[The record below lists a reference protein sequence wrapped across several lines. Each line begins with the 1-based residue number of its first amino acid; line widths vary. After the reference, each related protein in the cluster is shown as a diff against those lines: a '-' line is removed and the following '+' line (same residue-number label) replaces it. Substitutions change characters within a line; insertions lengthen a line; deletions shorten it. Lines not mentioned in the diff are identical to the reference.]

1 MASLPPL
8 NSLRA
13 FESAGRHLSFSKAAE
28 ELNVTPGAISQQIR
42 SLEDFLEITLF
53 KRRNRSIVLTDSGQ
67 IFLPLLSDGFSRIT
81 EAVDAVRRSQ
91 GDEPLT
97 ISAAPSFTSKWLIPR
112 LCKFQALHPE
122 IDVRIDASS
131 RLVDFVREDIDV
143 GIRFGTGEFEG
154 LESIYLFS
162 FDLIPVCSPDLMH
175 EGKAVRDLS
184 DIRYHTLLHSD
195 DTDFDPSFPDW
206 AMWLATAGVDDV
218 DPSRGIYFSQGEMVI
233 EAAIEG
239 QGIGLVASVMAA
251 GAIESG
257 RLVQPFET
265 RLPVRLSFHL
275 ITSRQKLRSSKVGA
289 FRQWILDESAYLRQ
303 AEDLTRI
310 LHEGGTV

>member
-1 MASLPPL
+1 MAMLPPL

-13 FESAGRHLSFSKAAE
+13 FEAVGRYLSFSKAAG
-28 ELNVTPGAISQQIR
+28 ELNVTPGAISQQVR
-42 SLEDFLEITLF
+42 GLEDFLEIKLF

-67 IFLPLLSDGFSRIT
+67 VFLPLLSDGFAGIAA
-81 EAVDAVRRSQ
+81 AVDSVRRSQ

-97 ISAAPSFTSKWLIPR
+97 ISAAPSFTAKWLIPR

-131 RLVDFVREDIDV
+131 RLVDFAREDIDV
-143 GIRFGTGEFEG
+143 GIRFGTGEVEG
-154 LESIYLFS
+154 LDSIYLFS
-162 FDLIPVCSPDLMH
+162 YDLIPVCSPDLMH
-175 EGKAVRDLS
+175 EGKAVHDLS
-184 DIRYHTLLHSD
+184 DIRHHTLLHSQ

-218 DPSRGIYFSQGEMVI
+218 DASRGMFFSQGEMVI

-239 QGIGLVASVMAA
+239 QGIALGASVMVA

-275 ITSRQKLRSSKVGA
+275 ITTRQKWGNPKISA
-289 FRQWILDESAYLRQ
+289 FRQWILDESVYLR
-303 AEDLTRI
+303 ESESVSRNLPG
-310 LHEGGTV
+310 LG

>member
-1 MASLPPL
+1 MALLPPL

-13 FESAGRHLSFSKAAE
+13 FEAVGRHLSFSKAAN
-28 ELNVTPGAISQQIR
+28 ELNVTPGAVSQQIR
-42 SLEDFLEITLF
+42 GLEEFLEIKLF

-67 IFLPLLSDGFSRIT
+67 VFLPLLSDGFAGISA
-81 EAVDAVRRSQ
+81 AVDSVRRSQ

-97 ISAAPSFTSKWLIPR
+97 ITAAPSFTSKWLIPR

-143 GIRFGTGEFEG
+143 GIRFGTGEVEG
-154 LESIYLFS
+154 LDSIYLFS

-175 EGKAVRDLS
+175 EGKAVHDLS
-184 DIRYHTLLHSD
+184 DIRHHTLLHSQ

-218 DPSRGIYFSQGEMVI
+218 DAVLAHRRNP
-233 EAAIEG
+233 
-239 QGIGLVASVMAA
+239 
-251 GAIESG
+251 
-257 RLVQPFET
+257 
-265 RLPVRLSFHL
+265 RLSVARMHVDAPRLRTDVDLRDQRMDPDTIPAARVFPPGRGR
-275 ITSRQKLRSSKVGA
+275 SRDLRWPAPRSGWYFERLSMRRKGP
-289 FRQWILDESAYLRQ
+289 
-303 AEDLTRI
+303 T
-310 LHEGGTV
+310 

>member
-13 FESAGRHLSFSKAAE
+13 FEAVGRHLSFSKAAN
-28 ELNVTPGAISQQIR
+28 ELNVTPGAISQQVR
-42 SLEDFLEITLF
+42 GLEDFLEIKLF

-67 IFLPLLSDGFSRIT
+67 VFLPLLSDGFSRIT
-81 EAVDAVRRSQ
+81 EAVDSVRRSQ

-97 ISAAPSFTSKWLIPR
+97 ITAAPSFTSKWLIPR

-143 GIRFGTGEFEG
+143 GIRFGTGEIEG
-154 LESIYLFS
+154 LDSNYLFS
-162 FDLIPVCSPDLMH
+162 FDLIPVCSPDLKH
-175 EGKAVRDLS
+175 EGRALQELS
-184 DIRYHTLLHSD
+184 DLRHHTLLHSQ

-218 DPSRGIYFSQGEMVI
+218 DASRGIFFSQGEMVI

-239 QGIGLVASVMAA
+239 QGIALAASVMAA

-275 ITSRQKLRSSKVGA
+275 ITTRQKSRSSKIGA
-289 FRQWILDESAYLRQ
+289 FRQWILDESAYLRD
-303 AEDLTRI
+303 AETGHRI
-310 LHEGGTV
+310 LPSPA

>member
-13 FESAGRHLSFSKAAE
+13 FEAVGRHLSFSKAAN

-42 SLEDFLEITLF
+42 GLEEFLEIKLF

-67 IFLPLLSDGFSRIT
+67 VFLPLLSDGFSRIA
-81 EAVDAVRRSQ
+81 EAVDSVRRSQ
-91 GDEPLT
+91 GEEPLT
-97 ISAAPSFTSKWLIPR
+97 ITAAPSFTSKWLIPR

-143 GIRFGTGEFEG
+143 GIRFGTGEIEG
-154 LESIYLFS
+154 LDSNYLFS
-162 FDLIPVCSPDLMH
+162 FDLIPVCSPDLKH
-175 EGKAVRDLS
+175 EGKAVHDLS
-184 DIRYHTLLHSD
+184 DIRHHTLLHSQ

-218 DPSRGIYFSQGEMVI
+218 DASRGIFFSQGEMVI

-239 QGIGLVASVMAA
+239 QGIALGASVMVA
-251 GAIESG
+251 GALESG

-275 ITSRQKLRSSKVGA
+275 ITTRQKTRSSKIGA
-289 FRQWILDESAYLRQ
+289 FRQWILDESAYLRD
-303 AEDLTRI
+303 EEIGHRSLPSP
-310 LHEGGTV
+310 G

>member
-13 FESAGRHLSFSKAAE
+13 FEAVGRHLSFSKAAG
-28 ELNVTPGAISQQIR
+28 ELNVTPGAISQQVR
-42 SLEDFLEITLF
+42 GLEDFLEIKLF

-67 IFLPLLSDGFSRIT
+67 VFLPLLSDGFSRIT
-81 EAVDAVRRSQ
+81 EAVDSVRRSQ

-97 ISAAPSFTSKWLIPR
+97 ITAAPSFTSKWLIPR

-143 GIRFGTGEFEG
+143 GIRFGTGEIEG
-154 LESIYLFS
+154 LDSNYLFS
-162 FDLIPVCSPDLMH
+162 FDLIPVCSPDLKH
-175 EGKAVRDLS
+175 EGKAVHDLS
-184 DIRYHTLLHSD
+184 DIRHHTLLHSQ

-218 DPSRGIYFSQGEMVI
+218 DASRGIFFSQGEMVI

-239 QGIGLVASVMAA
+239 QGIALCANVMVA
-251 GAIESG
+251 GALESG
-257 RLVQPFET
+257 RLIQPFET

-275 ITSRQKLRSSKVGA
+275 ITTRQKSRGSKIGA
-289 FRQWILDESAYLRQ
+289 FRQWILEESAYLRE
-303 AEDLTRI
+303 AEDVRRHLKDSA
-310 LHEGGTV
+310 

>member
-13 FESAGRHLSFSKAAE
+13 FEAVGRHLSFSKAAN

-42 SLEDFLEITLF
+42 GLEEFLEIKLF

-81 EAVDAVRRSQ
+81 EAVDALRKSQ

-97 ISAAPSFTSKWLIPR
+97 ITAAPSFTSKWLIPR

-143 GIRFGTGEFEG
+143 GIRFGTGEIEG
-154 LESIYLFS
+154 LDSNYLFS
-162 FDLIPVCSPDLMH
+162 FDLIPVCSPDLKH
-175 EGKAVRDLS
+175 EGRALQDLS
-184 DIRYHTLLHSD
+184 DLRHHTLLHSQ

-218 DPSRGIYFSQGEMVI
+218 DASRGIFFSQGEMVI

-239 QGIGLVASVMAA
+239 QGIALGASVMVA
-251 GAIESG
+251 GALESG

-275 ITSRQKLRSSKVGA
+275 ITTRQKSRHSKIGA
-289 FRQWILDESAYLRQ
+289 FRQWILDESAYLRD
-303 AEDLTRI
+303 AETGHRS
-310 LHEGGTV
+310 

>member
-13 FESAGRHLSFSKAAE
+13 FEAVGRHLSFSKAAN

-42 SLEDFLEITLF
+42 GLEEFLEIKLF

-67 IFLPLLSDGFSRIT
+67 VFLPLLSDGFSRIA
-81 EAVDAVRRSQ
+81 EAVDSVRRSQ
-91 GDEPLT
+91 GEEPLT
-97 ISAAPSFTSKWLIPR
+97 ITAAPSFTSKWLIPR

-143 GIRFGTGEFEG
+143 GIRFGTGEIEG
-154 LESIYLFS
+154 LDSNYLFS
-162 FDLIPVCSPDLMH
+162 FDLIPVCSPDLKH
-175 EGKAVRDLS
+175 EGKAVHDLS
-184 DIRYHTLLHSD
+184 DIRHHTLLHSQ

-218 DPSRGIYFSQGEMVI
+218 DASRGIFFSQGEMVI

-239 QGIGLVASVMAA
+239 QGIALGASVMVA
-251 GAIESG
+251 GALESG

-275 ITSRQKLRSSKVGA
+275 ITTRQKARSSKIGA
-289 FRQWILDESAYLRQ
+289 FRQWILDESAYLRD
-303 AEDLTRI
+303 EEIGHRSLPSP
-310 LHEGGTV
+310 G

>member
-13 FESAGRHLSFSKAAE
+13 FEAVGRHLSFSKAAS
-28 ELNVTPGAISQQIR
+28 ELNVTPGAISQQVR
-42 SLEDFLEITLF
+42 GLEDFLDIKLF

-67 IFLPLLSDGFSRIT
+67 VFLPLLSDGFSRIS
-81 EAVDAVRRSQ
+81 EAVDSVRRSQ

-97 ISAAPSFTSKWLIPR
+97 ITAAPSFTSKWLIPR

-143 GIRFGTGEFEG
+143 GIRFGTGEIEG
-154 LESIYLFS
+154 LDSNYLFS
-162 FDLIPVCSPDLMH
+162 FDLIPVCSPDLKH
-175 EGKAVRDLS
+175 EGKPVHNLS
-184 DIRYHTLLHSD
+184 DIRHHTLLHSQ

-218 DPSRGIYFSQGEMVI
+218 DASRGMFFSQGEMVI

-239 QGIGLVASVMAA
+239 QGIALGASVMVA
-251 GAIESG
+251 GALESG

-275 ITSRQKLRSSKVGA
+275 ITTRQKSRSSKIGA
-289 FRQWILDESAYLRQ
+289 FRQWILDESAYLRE
-303 AEDLTRI
+303 AEDVRRHLKDPA
-310 LHEGGTV
+310 

>member
-1 MASLPPL
+1 MALLPPL

-13 FESAGRHLSFSKAAE
+13 FEAVGRYLSFSKAAD
-28 ELNVTPGAISQQIR
+28 ELNVTPGAISQQVR
-42 SLEDFLEITLF
+42 GLEDFLEIKLF

-67 IFLPLLSDGFSRIT
+67 VFLPLLSDGFAGISA
-81 EAVDAVRRSQ
+81 AVDSVRRSQ

-97 ISAAPSFTSKWLIPR
+97 ISAAPSFTAKWLIPR

-131 RLVDFVREDIDV
+131 RLVDFAREDIDV
-143 GIRFGTGEFEG
+143 GIRFGTGEIDG
-154 LESIYLFS
+154 LDSNYLFS

-175 EGKAVRDLS
+175 EGKAVHDLS
-184 DIRYHTLLHSD
+184 DIRHHTLLHSQ

-218 DPSRGIYFSQGEMVI
+218 DASRGMFFSQGEMVI

-239 QGIGLVASVMAA
+239 QGIALGASVMVA

-275 ITSRQKLRSSKVGA
+275 ITTRQKWGNPKISA
-289 FRQWILDESAYLRQ
+289 FRQWILDESAYLR
-303 AEDLTRI
+303 ESKGVSRN
-310 LHEGGTV
+310 

>member
-1 MASLPPL
+1 MASFPPL

-13 FESAGRHLSFSKAAE
+13 FEAVGRNLSFSKAAN
-28 ELNVTPGAISQQIR
+28 ELNVTPGAISQQVR
-42 SLEDFLEITLF
+42 GLEDFLEIKLF

-67 IFLPLLSDGFSRIT
+67 IFLPLLSDGFSRIA
-81 EAVDAVRRSQ
+81 EAVDSVRRSQ

-97 ISAAPSFTSKWLIPR
+97 ITAAPSFTSKWLIPR

-143 GIRFGTGEFEG
+143 GIRFGTGEIEG
-154 LESIYLFS
+154 LDSNYLFS
-162 FDLIPVCSPDLMH
+162 FDLIPVCSPDLKH
-175 EGKAVRDLS
+175 EGKAVHDLT
-184 DIRYHTLLHSD
+184 DIRHHTLLHSQ

-218 DPSRGIYFSQGEMVI
+218 DASRGIFFSQGEMVI

-239 QGIGLVASVMAA
+239 QGIALCANVMVA
-251 GAIESG
+251 GALESG

-275 ITSRQKLRSSKVGA
+275 ITTRQKSPSSKIGA
-289 FRQWILDESAYLRQ
+289 FRQWILEESAYLRE
-303 AEDLTRI
+303 AEDVHRHLKDPA
-310 LHEGGTV
+310 

>member
-1 MASLPPL
+1 MALLPPL

-13 FESAGRHLSFSKAAE
+13 FEAVGRYLSFSKAAD
-28 ELNVTPGAISQQIR
+28 ELNVTPGAISQQVR
-42 SLEDFLEITLF
+42 GLEDFLEIKLF

-67 IFLPLLSDGFSRIT
+67 VFLPLLSDGFAGISA
-81 EAVDAVRRSQ
+81 AVDSVRRSQ

-97 ISAAPSFTSKWLIPR
+97 ISAAPSFTAKWLIPR

-131 RLVDFVREDIDV
+131 RLVDFAREDIDV
-143 GIRFGTGEFEG
+143 GIRFGTGEVEG
-154 LESIYLFS
+154 LDSIYLFS
-162 FDLIPVCSPDLMH
+162 YDLIPVCSPDLMH
-175 EGKAVRDLS
+175 EGKAVHDLS
-184 DIRYHTLLHSD
+184 DIRHHTLLHSQ

-218 DPSRGIYFSQGEMVI
+218 DASRGMFFSQGEMVI

-239 QGIGLVASVMAA
+239 QGIALGASVMVA

-275 ITSRQKLRSSKVGA
+275 ITTRQKWGNPKISA
-289 FRQWILDESAYLRQ
+289 FRQWILDESVYLR
-303 AEDLTRI
+303 ESESVSRNLPGLD
-310 LHEGGTV
+310 

>member
-13 FESAGRHLSFSKAAE
+13 FEAVGRHLSFSKAAS
-28 ELNVTPGAISQQIR
+28 ELNVTPGAISQQVR
-42 SLEDFLEITLF
+42 GLEDFLEIKLF

-67 IFLPLLSDGFSRIT
+67 IFLPLLSDSFSRIA
-81 EAVDAVRRSQ
+81 EAVDSVRRSQ

-97 ISAAPSFTSKWLIPR
+97 ITAAPSFTSKWLIPR

-143 GIRFGTGEFEG
+143 GIRFGTGEIEG
-154 LESIYLFS
+154 LDSNYLFS
-162 FDLIPVCSPDLMH
+162 FDLIPVCSPDLKH
-175 EGKAVRDLS
+175 EGKAVHDLS
-184 DIRYHTLLHSD
+184 DIRHHTLLHSQ

-218 DPSRGIYFSQGEMVI
+218 DASRGIFFSQGEMVI

-239 QGIGLVASVMAA
+239 QGIALCANVMVA
-251 GAIESG
+251 GALESG

-275 ITSRQKLRSSKVGA
+275 ITTRQKSRDSKIGA
-289 FRQWILDESAYLRQ
+289 FRQWILEESAYLREV
-303 AEDLTRI
+303 EDVRRHLKDPA
-310 LHEGGTV
+310 

>member
-1 MASLPPL
+1 MALLPPL

-13 FESAGRHLSFSKAAE
+13 FEAVGRYLSFSKAAD
-28 ELNVTPGAISQQIR
+28 ELNVTPGAISQQVR
-42 SLEDFLEITLF
+42 GLEDFLEIKLF

-67 IFLPLLSDGFSRIT
+67 VFLPLLSDGFAGISA
-81 EAVDAVRRSQ
+81 AVDSVRRSQ

-97 ISAAPSFTSKWLIPR
+97 ISAAPSFTAKWLIPR

-131 RLVDFVREDIDV
+131 RLVDFAREDIDV
-143 GIRFGTGEFEG
+143 GIRFGTGEVEG
-154 LESIYLFS
+154 LDSIYLFS
-162 FDLIPVCSPDLMH
+162 YDLIPVCSPDLMH
-175 EGKAVRDLS
+175 EGKAVHDLS
-184 DIRYHTLLHSD
+184 DIRHHTLLHSQ

-218 DPSRGIYFSQGEMVI
+218 DASRGMFFSQGEMVI

-239 QGIGLVASVMAA
+239 QGIALGASVMVA

-275 ITSRQKLRSSKVGA
+275 ITTRQKWGNPKISA
-289 FRQWILDESAYLRQ
+289 FRQWILDESVYLR
-303 AEDLTRI
+303 ESESVSRNLPG
-310 LHEGGTV
+310 LG

>member
-42 SLEDFLEITLF
+42 SLEDFLEIALF

-67 IFLPLLSDGFSRIT
+67 IFLPLLSGGFSSIS

-112 LCKFQALHPE
+112 LCKFQALHAE

-131 RLVDFVREDIDV
+131 RLVDFLREDIDV
-143 GIRFGTGEFEG
+143 GIRFGTGEFAG
-154 LESIYLFS
+154 LDSIYLFS
-162 FDLIPVCSPDLMH
+162 YDLIPVCSPDLMH
-175 EGKAVRDLS
+175 EGKGLHDLS
-184 DIRYHTLLHSD
+184 DIRHHTLLHSD
-195 DTDFDPSFPDW
+195 DTEFDPSWPDW
-206 AMWLATAGVDDV
+206 AMWLATAGVDYV
-218 DPSRGIYFSQGEMVI
+218 DANRGIYFSQGEMVI

-239 QGIGLVASVMAA
+239 QGIALAGSVMAA

-265 RLPVRLSFHL
+265 RLPVRLSFHFV
-275 ITSRQKLRSSKVGA
+275 TTRQKSRNPKVNA
-289 FRQWILDESAYLRQ
+289 FRRWVLDESAYLR
-303 AEDLTRI
+303 EL
-310 LHEGGTV
+310 EE

>member
-13 FESAGRHLSFSKAAE
+13 FEAVGRHLSFSKAAN
-28 ELNVTPGAISQQIR
+28 ELNVTPGAISQQVR
-42 SLEDFLEITLF
+42 GLEDFLEIKLF

-67 IFLPLLSDGFSRIT
+67 VFLPLLSDGFSRIT
-81 EAVDAVRRSQ
+81 EAVDSVRRSQ

-97 ISAAPSFTSKWLIPR
+97 ITAAPSFTSKWLIPR

-143 GIRFGTGEFEG
+143 GIRFGTGEIEG
-154 LESIYLFS
+154 LDSVYLFS
-162 FDLIPVCSPDLMH
+162 FDLIPVCSPDLKH
-175 EGKAVRDLS
+175 EGRALQDLS
-184 DIRYHTLLHSD
+184 DLHHYTLLHSQ

-218 DPSRGIYFSQGEMVI
+218 DASRGIFFSQGEMVI

-239 QGIGLVASVMAA
+239 QGIALAASVMAA

-275 ITSRQKLRSSKVGA
+275 ITTRQKSRGSKIGA
-289 FRQWILDESAYLRQ
+289 FRQWILDESAYLRD
-303 AEDLTRI
+303 AETGHRI
-310 LHEGGTV
+310 LPSPT

>member
-13 FESAGRHLSFSKAAE
+13 FEAVGRHLSFSKAAN

-42 SLEDFLEITLF
+42 GLEEFLEIKLF

-67 IFLPLLSDGFSRIT
+67 VFLPLLSDGFSRIA
-81 EAVDAVRRSQ
+81 EAVDSVRRSQ
-91 GDEPLT
+91 GEEPLT
-97 ISAAPSFTSKWLIPR
+97 ITAAPSFTSKWLIPR

-143 GIRFGTGEFEG
+143 GIRFGTGEIEG
-154 LESIYLFS
+154 LDSNYLFS
-162 FDLIPVCSPDLMH
+162 FDLIPVCSPDLKH
-175 EGKAVRDLS
+175 EGKAVHDLS
-184 DIRYHTLLHSD
+184 DIRHHTLLHSQ

-218 DPSRGIYFSQGEMVI
+218 DASRGIFFSQGEMVI

-239 QGIGLVASVMAA
+239 QGIALGASVMVA
-251 GAIESG
+251 GALESG

-275 ITSRQKLRSSKVGA
+275 ITTRQKTRSSKIGA
-289 FRQWILDESAYLRQ
+289 FRQWILDESAYLRD
-303 AEDLTRI
+303 EEIGHRRLPSP
-310 LHEGGTV
+310 G

>member
-13 FESAGRHLSFSKAAE
+13 FEAVGRHLSFSKAAN
-28 ELNVTPGAISQQIR
+28 ELNVTPGAISQQVR
-42 SLEDFLEITLF
+42 GLEDFLEIKLF

-67 IFLPLLSDGFSRIT
+67 VFLPLLSDGFSRIA
-81 EAVDAVRRSQ
+81 EAVDSVRGSQ
-91 GDEPLT
+91 VDEPLT
-97 ISAAPSFTSKWLIPR
+97 ITAAPSFTSKWLIPR

-143 GIRFGTGEFEG
+143 GIRFGTGEIEG
-154 LESIYLFS
+154 LDSNYLFS
-162 FDLIPVCSPDLMH
+162 FDLIPVCSPDLKH
-175 EGKAVRDLS
+175 EGKAVHDLS
-184 DIRYHTLLHSD
+184 DIRHHTLLHSQ

-218 DPSRGIYFSQGEMVI
+218 DASRGIFFSQGEMVI

-239 QGIGLVASVMAA
+239 QGIALAASVMAA

-275 ITSRQKLRSSKVGA
+275 ITTRQKSRSSKIGA
-289 FRQWILDESAYLRQ
+289 FRQWILDESAYLRDT
-303 AEDLTRI
+303 ETGHRI
-310 LHEGGTV
+310 LPSPG

>member
-1 MASLPPL
+1 MALLPPL

-42 SLEDFLEITLF
+42 TLEEFLEIKLF
-53 KRRNRSIVLTDSGQ
+53 KRRNRSIVLTEPGQ
-67 IFLPLLSDGFSRIT
+67 LLLPLLAEGFTSIT

-91 GDEPLT
+91 RDEPLT
-97 ISAAPSFTSKWLIPR
+97 ISAAPSFTSRWLIPR

-131 RLVDFVREDIDV
+131 RLVDFIHEDIDV

-154 LESIYLFS
+154 LDPVYLFS
-162 FDLIPVCSPDLMH
+162 FDLIAVCSPDLIH
-175 EGKAVRDLS
+175 EGAGLRNLS

-195 DTDFDPSFPDW
+195 DADLDPSWPDW
-206 AMWLATAGVDDV
+206 AMWLATAEVDDI
-218 DPSRGIYFSQGEMVI
+218 DPSRGIYFKQGEMI
-233 EAAIEG
+233 INAAIEG
-239 QGIGLVASVMAA
+239 QGIALVGSVLAA
-251 GAIESG
+251 GEIEAG

-275 ITSRQKLRSSKVGA
+275 VTSRQKARDTKVIA
-289 FRQWILDESAYLRQ
+289 FREWILAESAYLREEQ
-303 AEDLTRI
+303 VSI
-310 LHEGGTV
+310 QS

>member
-1 MASLPPL
+1 MALLPPL

-13 FESAGRHLSFSKAAE
+13 FEATGRHLSFSKAAN

-42 SLEDFLEITLF
+42 GLEEFLDIRLF
-53 KRRNRSIVLTDSGQ
+53 KRRNRSIVLTDPGQ
-67 IFLPLLSDGFSRIT
+67 IFLPLLSDGFSRIA
-81 EAVDAVRRSQ
+81 EAVDSVRRSQ

-97 ISAAPSFTSKWLIPR
+97 ITAAPSFTSKWLIPR

-143 GIRFGTGEFEG
+143 GIRFGTGEIEG
-154 LESIYLFS
+154 LDSNYLFS

-175 EGKAVRDLS
+175 EGRALHELS
-184 DIRYHTLLHSD
+184 DIRHHTLLHSQ
-195 DTDFDPSFPDW
+195 DTDFDPGFPDW

-218 DPSRGIYFSQGEMVI
+218 DTSRGIFFSQGEMVI

-239 QGIGLVASVMAA
+239 QGIALAASVMAA

-275 ITSRQKLRSSKVGA
+275 ITTRQKSRNSKIDA
-289 FRQWILDESAYLRQ
+289 FRQWILDESAYLRDT
-303 AEDLTRI
+303 ETGHRSLPSP
-310 LHEGGTV
+310 G

>member
-1 MASLPPL
+1 MALLPPL

-13 FESAGRHLSFSKAAE
+13 FEAVGRYLSFSKAAD
-28 ELNVTPGAISQQIR
+28 ELNVTPGAISQQVR
-42 SLEDFLEITLF
+42 GLEDFLEIKLF

-67 IFLPLLSDGFSRIT
+67 VFLPLLSDGFAGISA
-81 EAVDAVRRSQ
+81 AVDSVRRSQ
-91 GDEPLT
+91 GDDPLT
-97 ISAAPSFTSKWLIPR
+97 ISAAPSFTAKWLIPR

-131 RLVDFVREDIDV
+131 RLVDFAREDIDV
-143 GIRFGTGEFEG
+143 GIRFGTGEIEG
-154 LESIYLFS
+154 LDSNYLFS

-175 EGKAVRDLS
+175 EGKAVHDLS
-184 DIRYHTLLHSD
+184 DIRHHTLLHSQ

-218 DPSRGIYFSQGEMVI
+218 DASRGMFFSQGEMVI

-239 QGIGLVASVMAA
+239 QGIALCASVMVA

-275 ITSRQKLRSSKVGA
+275 ITTRQKWSNPKISA
-289 FRQWILDESAYLRQ
+289 FRQWILDESAYLR
-303 AEDLTRI
+303 ES
-310 LHEGGTV
+310 EGVSRN